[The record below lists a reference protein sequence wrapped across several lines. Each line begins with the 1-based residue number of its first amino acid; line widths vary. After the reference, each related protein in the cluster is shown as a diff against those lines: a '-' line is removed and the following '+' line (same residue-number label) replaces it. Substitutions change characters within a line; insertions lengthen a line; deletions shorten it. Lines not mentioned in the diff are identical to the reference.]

1 MYSSED
7 RMITNA
13 DLWTKII
20 ALFRHACTVMN
31 LPEYVVKKGA
41 QHTMG
46 GFVQPL
52 ILINKIGS
60 TNLSWGGE
68 EYNYQETQE
77 KLYRIE
83 QLLQEV
89 SFQVTALRRDSADDY
104 NSPSDAVM
112 KLQLYLNG
120 NDGIAKAKELGIQL
134 GRITNARH
142 PIWVDEGKAYESAP
156 SFDLTVYMKQEIEM
170 LQEGIDEIVN
180 QIGGI

>member
-13 DLWTKII
+13 ELWTKMI
-20 ALFRHACTVMN
+20 ALLRDACTVMN
-31 LPEYVVKKGA
+31 LPEYTVKKGA
-41 QHTMG
+41 QHTIT
-46 GFVQPL
+46 GFTQPL
-52 ILINKIGS
+52 IMINKVGS

-68 EYNYQETQE
+68 DYNYQETQE

-89 SFQVTALRRDSADDY
+89 MFQVTVLRRDTADDA
-104 NSPSDAVM
+104 NSPSDAVV
-112 KLQLYLNG
+112 KLQMYLNG
-120 NDGIAKAKELGIQL
+120 NAGISKAKELGIQL

-142 PIWVDEGKAYESAP
+142 PIWVDEGQAYESAP

-180 QIGGI
+180 QVGGI

>member
-1 MYSSED
+1 
-7 RMITNA
+7 MITNA
-13 DLWTKII
+13 DMWTKII
-20 ALFRHACTVMN
+20 ALFRHACIVMN

-41 QHTMG
+41 QHTIG
-46 GFVQPL
+46 SFIQPL

-89 SFQVTALRRDSADDY
+89 SFQITVLKRDTEDDV
-104 NSPSDAVM
+104 NSPSDAVL
-112 KLQLYLNG
+112 KLQMYLNG
-120 NDGIAKAKELGIQL
+120 NAGLDKAKELGIQL

-142 PIWVDEGKAYESAP
+142 PIWVDEGQAYESSP
-156 SFDLTVYMKQEIEM
+156 SFDLTVYMKQSIEM
-170 LQEGIDEIVN
+170 LQEGIDEIISKV
-180 QIGGI
+180 GGI